1 MVTTTKL
8 RALRVRQPFAELIMT
23 GEKGIEHRS
32 RSVNLRGGRV
42 MPVVKLS
49 SVELALVAHALD
61 ELAARA

>member
-1 MVTTTKL
+1 
-8 RALRVRQPFAELIMT
+8 MT

-32 RSVNLRGGRV
+32 RPVNLRGGRV

-49 SVELALVAHALD
+49 SLELALIANALD